1 MLTER
6 CQTAWE
12 KINRMK
18 EVQFQLNLDLNDK
31 KEVLQ
36 SDQDMLTLHKDCAN
50 ISFKPDSLRVH
61 KRLNFDLN
69 FHQQKINYFFIF
81 FGS

>member
-1 MLTER
+1 MHYYVFQELCVIENNKRMLTER

-31 KEVLQ
+31 SEVLET
-36 SDQDMLTLHKDCAN
+36 DQEMLKLHKDCAN

-61 KRLNFDLN
+61 KR
-69 FHQQKINYFFIF
+69 
-81 FGS
+81 